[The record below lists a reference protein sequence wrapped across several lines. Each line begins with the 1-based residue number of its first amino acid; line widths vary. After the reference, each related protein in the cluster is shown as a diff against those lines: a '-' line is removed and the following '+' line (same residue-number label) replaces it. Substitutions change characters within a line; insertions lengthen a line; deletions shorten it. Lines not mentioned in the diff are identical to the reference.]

1 MKKNITIVFI
11 GAASAKRNN
20 KIFGGQIPDI
30 SNIIN
35 ENTVFMAIDPDHSKE
50 SDEFLEK
57 CAGVPIYR
65 SNCATAINLKSLN
78 VFDKYASEVF
88 EDMVASED
96 TFYLVFSFTGIEK
109 EAPSFDIARRL
120 EIKNR
125 FYWDLENS
133 LFLGMGCLCKRF
145 DLFNLLKSLEIST
158 NGFFDPKFLKLRLQ
172 KLVHYQNEYYAF
184 QNNIDGL
191 TRAYQMDMMPEWGP
205 RSMRKLRHIGIYNI
219 EEAFNFY
226 QNMKN
231 DKNIGIQRLIT
242 SELTKL
248 DIINFWDER
257 PNDFFS
263 S

>member
-1 MKKNITIVFI
+1 MKIRKAIVEDATGI
-11 GAASAKRNN
+11 GTVHVDSWRTTYKD
-20 KIFGGQIPDI
+20 IIP
-30 SNIIN
+30 
-35 ENTVFMAIDPDHSKE
+35 
-50 SDEFLEK
+50 DEFLEK

-145 DLFNLLKSLEIST
+145 DLFNLLM
-158 NGFFDPKFLKLRLQ
+158 
-172 KLVHYQNEYYAF
+172 VF
-184 QNNIDGL
+184 Q
-191 TRAYQMDMMPEWGP
+191 GP
-205 RSMRKLRHIGIYNI
+205 ILS
-219 EEAFNFY
+219 AT
-226 QNMKN
+226 
-231 DKNIGIQRLIT
+231 D
-242 SELTKL
+242 TKL
-248 DIINFWDER
+248 K
-257 PNDFFS
+257 
-263 S
+263 